1 MTSHQRFARLAAVL
15 AVLSIFAG
23 CSEKPKAGAAPGAG
37 APAPEVSVMTVA
49 SQRLTITNEL
59 PGRLEATRI
68 AQVRARAAGI
78 VQKRTFR
85 EGSEVKAG
93 ALLFRIDPASY
104 QATYESTQA
113 ALAKSEANLAQANLK
128 LQRYK
133 PLMAINAVSKQEYE
147 DVSTAQKQA
156 AADVASAKATRTI
169 AQLNLGYTRV
179 TAPISGRIGRALV
192 TEGAL
197 VGQGEATQLAT
208 IQQLDPIYVNLT
220 QSSTDLLKLQRA
232 LANGELQ
239 SVGQGQAA
247 VTLVMEDGT
256 PYPLPGK
263 LLFSD
268 FAVDESTGAIS
279 LRAEFPN
286 PKRSLLPGMYVRAKL
301 EQGVR
306 EAAISVPQQAV
317 TRGVDGASV
326 MVVGADDKAAV
337 RPVVTGSAQGNDW
350 LITDGLKIGDRVVV
364 EGLQKIKP
372 GAAVKVVEWH
382 HGQQNSTDTAKGTPP
397 SAQQN
402 GDKKQDTP
410 VVTPAAPA
418 AKAQ

>member
-15 AVLSIFAG
+15 AVLSLFAG
-23 CSEKPKAGAAPGAG
+23 CSEKPQAGAAPGAG
-37 APAPEVSVMTVA
+37 APAAEVSVMTVA
-49 SQRLTITNEL
+49 SQRLTISNEL

-78 VQKRTFR
+78 VQKREFV

-239 SVGQGQAA
+239 SVGQGKAA

-268 FAVDESTGAIS
+268 LSVDESTGAVS

-301 EQGVR
+301 EQGIR
-306 EAAISVPQQAV
+306 EEAISVPQQAV
-317 TRGVDGASV
+317 TRGADGATV
-326 MVVGADDKAAV
+326 MVVGADDKVAV
-337 RPVVTGSAQGNDW
+337 RPVVTGSAQGNTW
-350 LITDGLKIGDRVVV
+350 LITDGLKVGDRVVV

-372 GAAVKVVEWH
+372 GAAVKVVPW
-382 HGQQNSTDTAKGTPP
+382 QQNATDTAKGAPP

-402 GDKKQDTP
+402 RDKKQDTP

-418 AKAQ
+418 EKAQ

>member
-15 AVLSIFAG
+15 AVLSLFAG
-23 CSEKPKAGAAPGAG
+23 CSEKPKAGPAPGAG
-37 APAPEVSVMTVA
+37 APVPEVSVMTVA
-49 SQRLTITNEL
+49 SQRLTISNEL

-78 VQKRTFR
+78 VQQRTFR

-156 AADVASAKATRTI
+156 TADVASAKATRTI

-197 VGQGEATQLAT
+197 VGEGEATQLAT

-239 SVGQGQAA
+239 SVGQGKAA

-256 PYPLPGK
+256 PYPLLGK

-268 FAVDESTGAIS
+268 LTVDESTGAVS

-286 PKRSLLPGMYVRAKL
+286 PKRTLLPGMYVRAKL
-301 EQGVR
+301 EQGIR
-306 EAAISVPQQAV
+306 EEAISVPQQAV
-317 TRGVDGASV
+317 ARGVDGASV
-326 MVVGADDKAAV
+326 MVVGADDKVAV
-337 RPVVTGSAQGNDW
+337 RPVVTGSAQGNAW
-350 LITDGLKIGDRVVV
+350 LITDGLKVGDRVVV

-372 GAAVKVVEWH
+372 GAAVKVVPW
-382 HGQQNSTDTAKGTPP
+382 QQNAADTAKGTPP
-397 SAQQN
+397 SAQHN